1 MKRFNYF
8 LAALALLLTAGCSPR
23 LAMHTVDVKSL
34 ADLQEY
40 FHYSPKK
47 DIIISGHRGGMM
59 EGYPENCIASCEKT
73 LSLMPSFFE
82 IDPRLT
88 KDSVLV
94 LMHDATIDRV
104 TNGKGK
110 VADYTYDELQQF
122 RLKDRQG
129 NVTKYKILSLS
140 DMLKWGKGKTVF
152 NFDNKQVPWE
162 FYSRHL
168 KTDWAQYPNIILSVR
183 SLEEALFYF
192 KRNDNVMFC
201 VEISNMDMYNA
212 YKNSGIPWNRIMAY
226 VKYTMD
232 PTQWAVYD
240 SLHVHGVMCMSSI
253 PSTADKVKP
262 DSLRKAAY
270 LNEIESAPDIIET
283 DYPSKF
289 VGLDLHH
296 RNMPDTAS
304 FRPFDYSILNA
315 PSKKKPV
322 K

>member
-1 MKRFNYF
+1 
-8 LAALALLLTAGCSPR
+8 
-23 LAMHTVDVKSL
+23 MHTVNVKSM
-34 ADLQEY
+34 AELQEY
-40 FHYSPKK
+40 FHYSPEK

-110 VADYTYDELQQF
+110 VSDYTYEELQQF
-122 RLKDRQG
+122 NLKDRQG
-129 NVTKYKILSLS
+129 NVTKYKILSLD

-183 SLEEALFYF
+183 SLEEAMYYF
-192 KRNDNVMFC
+192 QRNDNVMFC
-201 VEISNMDMYNA
+201 VEISDMDKYEA

-226 VKYTMD
+226 VLYTMD
-232 PTQWAVYD
+232 TKQWEVYD
-240 SLHVHGVMCMSSI
+240 SLHANGVMCMSSI
-253 PSTADKVKP
+253 HPTADKVKP
-262 DSLRKAAY
+262 DSLRKIAY
-270 LNEIESAPDIIET
+270 QNELDAAPDIIET
-283 DYPSKF
+283 DYPSNF
-289 VGLDLHH
+289 VGLDLRH
-296 RNMPDTAS
+296 RRKPDTA
-304 FRPFDYSILNA
+304 FFKPFDYTILKA
-315 PSKKKPV
+315 KAVTVDAKPI